1 MTTHPNCK
9 INLGLHVTGR
19 RADGYHTIETVF
31 LPVPLCDRLTIEP
44 AGQTGFVQS
53 GIALDCPASENIC
66 VNAYRS
72 MCRKYPQIGPV
83 QISLEKNIPFGAGL
97 GGGSSDAAHTI
108 IMLNKLY
115 DLHLTADEL
124 CAQASEI
131 GADCPFFILNR
142 PCHATGIGERLEPL
156 AFDLPSAGLRLMLLK
171 PPVAVSTAEAYRGI
185 VPRSAATDL
194 RQAVLGPPES
204 WRETIVN
211 DFEAT
216 VFEKHPSI
224 AGLKQALYDSGAVYA
239 SMSGSG
245 SALFGVF
252 KELPAGQL
260 PFEVYRG

>member
-19 RADGYHTIETVF
+19 RANGYHTIETVF

-44 AGQTGFVQS
+44 AG
-53 GIALDCPASENIC
+53 
-66 VNAYRS
+66 
-72 MCRKYPQIGPV
+72 
-83 QISLEKNIPFGAGL
+83 
-97 GGGSSDAAHTI
+97 
-108 IMLNKLY
+108 
-115 DLHLTADEL
+115 LHLV
-124 CAQASEI
+124 
-131 GADCPFFILNR
+131 
-142 PCHATGIGERLEPL
+142 
-156 AFDLPSAGLRLMLLK
+156 LLK